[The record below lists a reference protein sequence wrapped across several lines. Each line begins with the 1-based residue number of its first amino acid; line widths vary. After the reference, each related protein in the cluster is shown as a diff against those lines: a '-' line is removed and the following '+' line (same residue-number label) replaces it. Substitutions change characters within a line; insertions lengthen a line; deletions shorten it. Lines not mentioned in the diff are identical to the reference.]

1 VAPVYTSGWS
11 GARRRGVRSEAV
23 AVRALMTTRACL
35 VNHELGRLPP
45 SSTKG
50 GFGGPSRTGIRT
62 VGEAVVPHG
71 RFTRQTL
78 GELPT
83 NMRCISLASPER
95 DEPTLRDTIIL
106 RNGITN
112 ARTKRKE
119 LGR

>member
-1 VAPVYTSGWS
+1 MGM
-11 GARRRGVRSEAV
+11 GAEEKEWGCRTNCASSRETPS
-23 AVRALMTTRACL
+23 RACL

-78 GELPT
+78 DGAGYVTAGPAVRDGSVDAGLHL
-83 NMRCISLASPER
+83 RPEG
-95 DEPTLRDTIIL
+95 LF
-106 RNGITN
+106 
-112 ARTKRKE
+112 
-119 LGR
+119 